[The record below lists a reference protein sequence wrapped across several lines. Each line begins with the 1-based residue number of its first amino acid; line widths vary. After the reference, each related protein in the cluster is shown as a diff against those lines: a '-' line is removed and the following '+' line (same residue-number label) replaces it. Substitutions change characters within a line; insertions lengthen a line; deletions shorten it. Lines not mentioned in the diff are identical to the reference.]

1 MYAVVGSTC
10 PVTAECVAYPNRK
23 RRIHSQFRIFWCQ
36 PLDGSCL
43 VCCGYQLTTDLV
55 APIDE
60 GNDILDLVQVSAGKA
75 LDLDINP
82 GLFTY
87 LARDAFLEGLPWFED
102 STRRF
107 PTPVVTAL
115 RYEHSSVVDNDTGDA
130 HGERTLLVHNDYSA
144 TLDLSSRVEG
154 LMERLGE
161 LDRTSDTPP
170 FKQIADLLRAG
181 IEHGRFAPGEKLP
194 SESELMVQFNVA
206 RMTVRQ
212 AIAEI
217 KGQGLAHSE
226 HGRGV
231 FVRNRPPVRRQAN
244 ERFARRHRDAGK
256 AAFLAESAGVG
267 TPSVDELE
275 VAEVAP
281 ADAVRQR
288 LGLRKGTCVVRRSRR
303 YLIDGEPVELA
314 VTCIPAKIAHGTAMA
329 ATDTGPG
336 GVYARIEESG
346 HKLTSFTE
354 EVTARMPSPEERRR
368 LRLETGTPVLIV
380 IRVAHSGDLPV
391 ETTETI
397 KAAPRFVLEY
407 SFPAD

>member
-1 MYAVVGSTC
+1 
-10 PVTAECVAYPNRK
+10 
-23 RRIHSQFRIFWCQ
+23 
-36 PLDGSCL
+36 
-43 VCCGYQLTTDLV
+43 
-55 APIDE
+55 
-60 GNDILDLVQVSAGKA
+60 
-75 LDLDINP
+75 
-82 GLFTY
+82 
-87 LARDAFLEGLPWFED
+87 
-102 STRRF
+102 
-107 PTPVVTAL
+107 
-115 RYEHSSVVDNDTGDA
+115 
-130 HGERTLLVHNDYSA
+130 
-144 TLDLSSRVEG
+144 
-154 LMERLGE
+154 MERLGE

-170 FKQIADLLRAG
+170 FKQIADLLRGG
-181 IEHGRFAPGEKLP
+181 IEDGRFAPGARLP
-194 SESELMVQFNVA
+194 SESELMAQFNVA

-256 AAFLAESAGVG
+256 AAFIAESEGIG

-275 VAEVAP
+275 VVEIAAIE
-281 ADAVRQR
+281 AVRQR
-288 LGLRKGTCVVRRSRR
+288 LGLRKGTRVVRRSRR
-303 YLIDGEPVELA
+303 YLIDSEPVELA
-314 VTCIPAKIAHGTAMA
+314 VTCIPAKIAHGTPMA
-329 ATDTGPG
+329 GTDTGPG

-380 IRVAHSGDLPV
+380 IRVAHAGDLKV

-407 SFPAD
+407 TFPAA